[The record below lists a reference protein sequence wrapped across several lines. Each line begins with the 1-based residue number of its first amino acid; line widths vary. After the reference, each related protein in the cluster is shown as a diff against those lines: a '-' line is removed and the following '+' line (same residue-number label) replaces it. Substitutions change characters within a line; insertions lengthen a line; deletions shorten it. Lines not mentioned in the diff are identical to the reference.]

1 MEQEYDFN
9 RWSSECHPSSLGD
22 DRVVTEEDVVNRVGK
37 RMPYSVPDGFF
48 ESLEENVMREVTT
61 NASSTKKPTNRFTRW
76 LTRGAVAAAI
86 AGIVAFGGY
95 KLAFKA
101 NATDS
106 FAAVEQAFDNL
117 NEEDQEFLLEVY
129 QDDYFIA
136 DEIAEEDI

>member
-1 MEQEYDFN
+1 MEQEYDF
-9 RWSSECHPSSLGD
+9 
-22 DRVVTEEDVVNRVGK
+22 NRVGK

-48 ESLEENVMREVTT
+48 ESLEENVMREVGTELP
-61 NASSTKKPTNRFTRW
+61 ASALPEQVGRKTKPVNW
-76 LTRGAVAAAI
+76 LTRGAAAAAI

-106 FAAVEQAFDNL
+106 FVAVEQAFDNL

-129 QDDYFIA
+129 QDDYFIT

>member
-9 RWSSECHPSSLGD
+9 R
-22 DRVVTEEDVVNRVGK
+22 VGK
-37 RMPYSVPDGFF
+37 RMPYIVPDGFF
-48 ESLEENVMREVTT
+48 ESLEENVMREVGTQLP
-61 NASSTKKPTNRFTRW
+61 ASALSEQTGRRTRSVNW
-76 LTRGAVAAAI
+76 LTRGAAAAAI

-106 FAAVEQAFDNL
+106 FVAVEQAFDNL

-136 DEIAEEDI
+136 DEIEEEEI

>member
-1 MEQEYDFN
+1 MEQEYDF
-9 RWSSECHPSSLGD
+9 
-22 DRVVTEEDVVNRVGK
+22 NRVGK

-48 ESLEENVMREVTT
+48 ESLEENVMREVG
-61 NASSTKKPTNRFTRW
+61 AELPSSALSEQAGRRTRPVNW
-76 LTRGAVAAAI
+76 LTRGAAAAAI

>member
-1 MEQEYDFN
+1 MEQEYDF
-9 RWSSECHPSSLGD
+9 
-22 DRVVTEEDVVNRVGK
+22 NRVGK

-48 ESLEENVMREVTT
+48 ESLEENVMREVGTELP
-61 NASSTKKPTNRFTRW
+61 ASALSEQVGRKTKPVNW
-76 LTRGAVAAAI
+76 LTRGAAAAAI

-106 FAAVEQAFDNL
+106 FVAVEQAFDNL

>member
-1 MEQEYDFN
+1 MEQEYDF
-9 RWSSECHPSSLGD
+9 
-22 DRVVTEEDVVNRVGK
+22 NRVGK

-48 ESLEENVMREVTT
+48 ESLEENVMREVG
-61 NASSTKKPTNRFTRW
+61 AELPSSALSEQAGRRTRPVNW
-76 LTRGAVAAAI
+76 LTRGAAAATI

-136 DEIAEEDI
+136 DEIAEEEI

>member
-1 MEQEYDFN
+1 MEQEYDF
-9 RWSSECHPSSLGD
+9 
-22 DRVVTEEDVVNRVGK
+22 NRVGK

-48 ESLEENVMREVTT
+48 ESLEENVMREVGTELP
-61 NASSTKKPTNRFTRW
+61 APALSEQADRRTRSVNW
-76 LTRGAVAAAI
+76 LTRGAAAAAI

-129 QDDYFIA
+129 QDDYFI
-136 DEIAEEDI
+136 DDGMSEEIE

>member
-1 MEQEYDFN
+1 MEQEYDF
-9 RWSSECHPSSLGD
+9 
-22 DRVVTEEDVVNRVGK
+22 NRVGK

-48 ESLEENVMREVTT
+48 ESLEENVMREVGTKLP
-61 NASSTKKPTNRFTRW
+61 ASALSEQAGRRTRSVTW
-76 LTRGAVAAAI
+76 LTRGAAAATI

-101 NATDS
+101 NATDN
-106 FAAVEQAFDNL
+106 FVAVEQAFDNL